1 MAKVVPTTELSKE
14 LSKELPKELPTELP
28 TKLPKKQIK
37 KVMVL
42 DTETTGFPNYP
53 KEIKSKFKSLTQAEK
68 RAEKEKPEYLQYK
81 PNIIQLSY
89 VVYDL
94 DHPDKSKIYDKYIFL
109 DPETGNKISKGAER
123 VTGLNYDILKQKLS
137 KELSTIEDSMTELLA
152 DMEVCDLIVGHNIG
166 YDKARLREEI
176 QRIQQSNVFTFHA
189 DFYESYLKNL
199 SNKDR
204 FYCTMRNSK
213 ELCKTAGIR
222 SRQVDVYTELFKC
235 TPSEE
240 AQHNSLYD
248 VIMCLR
254 IYMMLAHNRDI
265 CGENEEITR
274 DILSFSPQ
282 GYVCPMPATDKPV
295 LALETDKLATV
306 TDKPVLAL
314 ETDKPV
320 LENFEETPKPNL
332 RPIGC
337 FGKLCEALTKT
348 KVVPNKGGSKTKK
361 RTQKRKQ
368 TKKKRKLRRPK
379 RKTK

>member
-14 LSKELPKELPTELP
+14 LPK
-28 TKLPKKQIK
+28 KIPKKQIK

-53 KEIKSKFKSLTQAEK
+53 KDLKSKFKSLTQAQQQ
-68 RAEKEKPEYLQYK
+68 AEKEKPEYLQYK

-109 DPETGNKISKGAER
+109 DPETGKKISKGAER
-123 VTGLNYDILKQKLS
+123 VTGLNYDILKKKTS

-213 ELCKTAGIR
+213 ELCKTAGIGGKQI
-222 SRQVDVYTELFKC
+222 QVYKQFFGYE
-235 TPSEE
+235 PSEE

-265 CGENEEITR
+265 CGENKEITR

-282 GYVCPMPATDKPV
+282 GYVCPKLATDKPV
-295 LALETDKLATV
+295 LALETDKLAT
-306 TDKPVLAL
+306 DKPVLA
-314 ETDKPV
+314 
-320 LENFEETPKPNL
+320 NFKETPKPN
-332 RPIGC
+332 PHNNGC
-337 FGKLCEALTKT
+337 VGALCKALKLTKT
-348 KVVPNKGGSKTKK
+348 KVVPVEGGSKTKK